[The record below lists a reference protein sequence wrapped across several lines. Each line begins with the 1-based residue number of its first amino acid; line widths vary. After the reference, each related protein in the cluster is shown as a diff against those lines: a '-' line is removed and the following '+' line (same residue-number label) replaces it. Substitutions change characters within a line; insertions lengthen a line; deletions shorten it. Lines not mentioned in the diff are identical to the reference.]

1 MTGIMRRSGLATVLL
16 ASGLVLA
23 GCSDEEPQP
32 PPKTSG
38 NSPTAVTTSAA
49 PVAAP
54 TLPAAATADPEGA
67 EAFVRYFWDVFNYT
81 YASGDTKL
89 LRSISDKSC
98 KFCASTAADVQEWV
112 SQGSHIEGGRV
123 EVVEVVAPPVDVRK
137 GALVYSVIEQ
147 VAGRVVAKD
156 GVVVATG
163 EPIPRR
169 RSDVLVR
176 YVSGRWQM
184 RGVSLGGPGDAG

>member
-54 TLPAAATADPEGA
+54 TLPTAATADPEGA

-81 YASGDTKL
+81 YASGDTQL

-98 KFCASTAADVQEWV
+98 KFCADVAGDV
-112 SQGSHIEGGRV
+112 DRLTREGGRTEGSRITVREAIAPPERATDGLIVSSVVSQSAGRTLAADGSVLSQGASMPNSLAKVLVIYGTQWRVVGV
-123 EVVEVVAPPVDVRK
+123 EVE
-137 GALVYSVIEQ
+137 E
-147 VAGRVVAKD
+147 
-156 GVVVATG
+156 
-163 EPIPRR
+163 
-169 RSDVLVR
+169 
-176 YVSGRWQM
+176 
-184 RGVSLGGPGDAG
+184 RGMQT

>member
-54 TLPAAATADPEGA
+54 TLPTAATADPEGA

-81 YASGDTKL
+81 YASGDTQL

-98 KFCASTAADVQEWV
+98 KFCADVAGDV
-112 SQGSHIEGGRV
+112 DRLTREGGRTEGARV
-123 EVVEVVAPPVDVRK
+123 TVHGVLAVPPDVPAGAVVTSIISQEAGVTKARSGNALSESPEISRRAAELAVIHRQDWVVLGVNVK
-137 GALVYSVIEQ
+137 G
-147 VAGRVVAKD
+147 
-156 GVVVATG
+156 
-163 EPIPRR
+163 
-169 RSDVLVR
+169 
-176 YVSGRWQM
+176 
-184 RGVSLGGPGDAG
+184 